1 MPHFF
6 VPYRSDGAAS
16 DARCTSGSDGSR
28 SESDGALGEAG
39 GAADAA
45 SQLAAAQALCR
56 LLAAAS
62 KGPPQAAAALKA
74 DPDLRTQLRVFFLG
88 QLPAALA
95 SGATSRQLSPE
106 GREALA
112 AAGLEGITRLEE
124 AGLIAWSAAGASS
137 GPQSRLLAALGAYSA
152 EVLRCQ
158 AAAREGG
165 KSVGFGVGIWAG
177 SWVAGREVLNVC
189 RPSGLDALHVL
200 EISVPLQSRRLRHSA
215 SHHLAQLPTQ
225 CTDARSIPQPT
236 PKGDGQGSTIY

>member
-16 DARCTSGSDGSR
+16 DASCSSGSGGSR
-28 SESDGALGEAG
+28 SDSDSDSARGEAG

-56 LLAAAS
+56 LLNAAS
-62 KGPPQAAAALKA
+62 KGPPQAAAAPKA

-95 SGATSRQLSPE
+95 SGAMGRQLSPE

-165 KSVGFGVGIWAG
+165 KSVGFGVGVFNLAAG
-177 SWVAGREVLNVC
+177 WLAGRCLTPAGPV
-189 RPSGLDALHVL
+189 GLV
-200 EISVPLQSRRLRHSA
+200 HSM
-215 SHHLAQLPTQ
+215 
-225 CTDARSIPQPT
+225 C
-236 PKGDGQGSTIY
+236 